1 MRILFLSPNYMGLH
15 IPIIEELKK
24 HGHEVVWVEDKDI
37 PYNFRIPRTSLN
49 RIRSKI
55 NAFIH
60 KPHKAYWYKLW
71 KDRSEDFCQPFDV
84 FFCINGRSLCPELFS
99 WLNAMPNIKKVLYLW
114 DSESIF
120 DFFYYRD
127 EFDKIYTFDQE
138 DAQKYTN
145 VRFLPLFWFDT
156 KEPTEKK
163 YDISIIGTDHD
174 NRYDIVERIL
184 PQVKETRLSYF
195 FKIMIFKPDF
205 SHIAFYKTRL
215 KYSSSLQKIVKN
227 SEDIYYKRLS
237 SEIAMTQPISPEV
250 YNHIMDQTSC
260 ILDTD
265 RGTQSGTTARAI
277 WALAKGKKIISTN
290 RNFLNAPFYNSEQIR
305 IIDRDNPILDIDF
318 IKNDKQF
325 DMHPYFEMLRIDNW
339 VKEIIGF

>member
-1 MRILFLSPNYMGLH
+1 MGLH
-15 IPIIEELKK
+15 ISIIKELKK
-24 HGHEVVWVEDKDI
+24 QGHEVVWIDDKDI
-37 PYNFRIPRTSLN
+37 PYNFRIPRTPQN
-49 RIRSKI
+49 RIRCKI
-55 NAFIH
+55 NACI
-60 KPHKAYWYKLW
+60 KRPHKAYWHKIW
-71 KDRSEDFCQPFDV
+71 KNRSVNFRQPFDV

-156 KEPTEKK
+156 KESTEKK

-265 RGTQSGTTARAI
+265 RGTQSGTTPRAI

-318 IKNDKQF
+318 IKNDKLF
-325 DMHPYFEMLRIDNW
+325 DMHPYFEKLRLDNW
-339 VKEIIGF
+339 VKEIMGF